1 MSLNHRPPSLETRPL
16 LSQRS
21 SCYHS
26 TDDVN
31 SRTRVPTDTTEST
44 QPVNRR
50 IDLAWILAGLWS
62 GVLLGAFDGKHS
74 DRFSEMAMCL
84 TSRKNRDCRGN
95 PTNTDRERI
104 QRFT

>member
-21 SCYHS
+21 NSYHS

-31 SRTRVPTDTTEST
+31 SRTRVPTDTTA
-44 QPVNRR
+44 PVNRSTR
-50 IDLAWILAGLWS
+50 IDLVWILAGLWS

-84 TSRKNRDCRGN
+84 NRRQNRDCRGN
-95 PTNTDRERI
+95 SANTDRERI